1 MEISYACKD
10 IADGLLEHCK
20 GIIRGEKS
28 MHLHIFTNASYA
40 GQQYLRNKVAV
51 VLSCGIHVHVHYAG
65 YQPATQDVQL
75 FDPNWDPTIS
85 NLEICMCGISTKAPT
100 IIQLPYHPSVD
111 NRVDELIEPQCDV
124 DGLVSGSVVAPATAQ
139 GIYYFLERN
148 QLTAGKRIV
157 IIGRSQLVGKPL
169 TKLLLETDA
178 TVTLCHSK
186 TVNLVDICKS
196 ADVIVS
202 AVGKAGFITR
212 EMVNHKKDVV
222 IVDVGI
228 NRGEDGKLRGD
239 VAKDVAGEHTYVT
252 PVPGGVGLLT
262 TACLVE
268 NIIKLYNKHRNF
280 YESDKG

>member
-1 MEISYACKD
+1 M
-10 IADGLLEHCK
+10 
-20 GIIRGEKS
+20 
-28 MHLHIFTNASYA
+28 
-40 GQQYLRNKVAV
+40 
-51 VLSCGIHVHVHYAG
+51 
-65 YQPATQDVQL
+65 
-75 FDPNWDPTIS
+75 
-85 NLEICMCGISTKAPT
+85 
-100 IIQLPYHPSVD
+100 
-111 NRVDELIEPQCDV
+111 
-124 DGLVSGSVVAPATAQ
+124 
-139 GIYYFLERN
+139 
-148 QLTAGKRIV
+148 
-157 IIGRSQLVGKPL
+157 
-169 TKLLLETDA
+169 LLETDA

-202 AVGKAGFITR
+202 AVGKAGFITH

-228 NRGEDGKLRGD
+228 NRGEDGKLCGD
-239 VAKDVAGEHTYVT
+239 AAKDVAGEHTYVT